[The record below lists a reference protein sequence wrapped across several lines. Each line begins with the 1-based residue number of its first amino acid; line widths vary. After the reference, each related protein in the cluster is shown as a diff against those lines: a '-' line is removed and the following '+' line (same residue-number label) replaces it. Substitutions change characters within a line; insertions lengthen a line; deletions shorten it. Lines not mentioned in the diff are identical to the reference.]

1 MVMRMQGLVIVAV
14 ILAVSPGEPL
24 FAQTATQV
32 VQFQVNAINQIG
44 VSGSPAPLVINSAT
58 AGSAP
63 ASVTAGGTSYAIT
76 TNETNKKITAAID
89 QSLPA
94 GVLLEVSLA
103 APTGAA
109 SLGEVTLTTAPT
121 DVVTGI
127 SATSGSSLAITYRLS
142 ATATVQMPTPATRT
156 VTFTV
161 VSGS

>member
-1 MVMRMQGLVIVAV
+1 MQVLMWVAA
-14 ILAVSPGEPL
+14 IPAMIPLARLS
-24 FAQTATQV
+24 AQTATQV

-44 VSGSPAPLVINSAT
+44 VSGNPAPLVIASAT

-63 ASVTAGGTSYAIT
+63 TSVTAGSSYAIT
-76 TNETNKKITAAID
+76 TNEANKKITASID
-89 QSLPA
+89 QALPA
-94 GVLLEVSLA
+94 GVQLGVALA
-103 APTGAA
+103 APSGAA
-109 SLGEVTLTTAPT
+109 SVGEVVLTTAPA

-127 SATSGSSLAITYRLS
+127 SAISAASLTITYRLS